1 MSSQEFAAKLLAQ
14 LNVLG
19 VASFYVSPGS
29 RSQALAIAANQLAE
43 AGKANLTVRLDERS
57 LGFTALGNA
66 LATGKPV
73 AVITTSGTA
82 VANLHPAVLEA
93 HHSGVPMI
101 VLTAD
106 RPARLRDLGANQT
119 TNQVGIFA
127 DSVRAV
133 IDVSTP
139 ELNQFDPFDFAKQA
153 IELSLGAFGS
163 RPGPVQLNLQFQE
176 PLSALTPNAA
186 EIQTSI
192 LETRSL
198 PQRSELEVEIHPAA
212 VVIAGHGA
220 GKDAERFASKA
231 NLPLFAEPSSG
242 ARFGSQVVVDYPIKL
257 KSALAEEV
265 TQAFVFGKP
274 TLSRSVIRLLSKVQV
289 WVQNSSMG
297 KFDVHQNAL
306 GFADRLV
313 PVGKAES
320 SWLATWKQNQA
331 KPSRRGELA
340 QLIWSN
346 TNDEEQLLFGAS
358 QIIREAEWS
367 LEPKEVKVFSNR
379 GLAGIDG
386 TIATAIGLAQT
397 GQKTRALI
405 GDLTFLHDASSMNLG
420 GIGEIDL
427 QLIVG
432 NDGGGEIFKSLE
444 VASSISQAELTKL
457 FLTPQHVGI
466 ESLAT
471 AYGWNYARVSDLDEL
486 SSLLGASGC
495 WIFDFQL

>member
-1 MSSQEFAAKLLAQ
+1 
-14 LNVLG
+14 
-19 VASFYVSPGS
+19 
-29 RSQALAIAANQLAE
+29 
-43 AGKANLTVRLDERS
+43 
-57 LGFTALGNA
+57 
-66 LATGKPV
+66 
-73 AVITTSGTA
+73 
-82 VANLHPAVLEA
+82 
-93 HHSGVPMI
+93 VPLI
-101 VLTAD
+101 LLTAD

-127 DSVRAV
+127 DAVRAV
-133 IDVSTP
+133 IDVSPP
-139 ELNQFDPFDFAKQA
+139 ELNQFDPLELARQSID
-153 IELSLGAFGS
+153 LSLGALGS

-176 PLSALTPNAA
+176 PLSAAFPNAA
-186 EIQTSI
+186 DIQAQSF
-192 LETRSL
+192 EAKS
-198 PQRSELEVEIHPAA
+198 PAQRSELEVEIQPTA

-220 GKDAERFASKA
+220 GKDAELFASEA

-257 KSALAEEV
+257 KSALADEV

-297 KFDVHQNAL
+297 KFNVHQNAL

-320 SWLATWKQNQA
+320 SWLATWQQNQA

-367 LEPKEVKVFSNR
+367 LEPKKVKVFSNR

-397 GQKTRALI
+397 GHKTRALI
-405 GDLTFLHDASSMNLG
+405 GDLTFLHDASSMNLS
-420 GIGEIDL
+420 GIGEINL
-427 QLIVG
+427 QLFVG

-444 VASSISQAELTKL
+444 VASSISEAELTKL
-457 FLTPQHVGI
+457 FLTPQRVDI
-466 ESLAT
+466 ESLAK

-486 SSLLGASGC
+486 SNLLSASGC
-495 WIFDFQL
+495 WILDYQL